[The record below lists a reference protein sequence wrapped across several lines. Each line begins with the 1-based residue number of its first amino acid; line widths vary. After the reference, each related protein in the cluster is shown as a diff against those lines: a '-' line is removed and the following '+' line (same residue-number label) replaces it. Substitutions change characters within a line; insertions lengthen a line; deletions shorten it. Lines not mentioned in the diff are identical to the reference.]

1 MNATMTQ
8 ALRLPL
14 HERHARLGAKF
25 MEFAGWEVPIQYT
38 TIVEEHQAVRQKAGL
53 FDVSH
58 MGKFRVRGARSRD
71 FLDRVLS
78 NGLHKIGDG
87 RALYSLLLNERGGVV
102 DDVIVYQAAAE
113 HFFMIVNAATRSK
126 DFDWLQGRLPAGVS
140 LEDESGEST
149 ILAVQ
154 GPASGSIL
162 AAVFGR
168 DFKSLRPFHF
178 MTVKDGGA
186 DLMIAATG
194 YTGERGFEIVG
205 SVASAGR
212 VMDRILETGIPL
224 GLRPAGF
231 GARDTLR
238 LESGLLLYGQ
248 DMDDETTPL
257 EAGLEWVVDF
267 TKDFVGKA
275 ALLSQKERGLSRRLA
290 GFELTGPG
298 VARHGYPI
306 VRGTEVL
313 GLVASG
319 TYSPTLSKAIGL
331 AYLPAD
337 RTAEGLSLGV
347 RIRDREVPCRIV
359 KLPFYRAERKA

>member
-1 MNATMTQ
+1 MTQ

-58 MGKFRVRGARSRD
+58 MGKFRVRGERSRG

-78 NGLHKIGDG
+78 NGLRKIGHG

-102 DDVIVYQAAAE
+102 DDVIVYQIADD
-113 HFFMIVNAATRSK
+113 HFFIIVNASTREK
-126 DFDWLQGRLPAGVS
+126 DFAWLQDRLPVGVS
-140 LEDESGEST
+140 LEDESAGST
-149 ILAVQ
+149 ILALQ
-154 GPASGSIL
+154 GPASGEIL
-162 AAVFGR
+162 SAAWGQ

-178 MTVKDGGA
+178 KSMKSGA
-186 DLMIAATG
+186 AELLIAATG

-205 SVASAGR
+205 PVKSAAGIL
-212 VMDRILETGIPL
+212 DRILEAGIPL

-238 LESGLLLYGQ
+238 LEAALLLYGQ
-248 DMDDETTPL
+248 DMNDDTTPL
-257 EAGLEWVVDF
+257 EAGLEWVVDY
-267 TKDFVGKA
+267 TKDFIGKE
-275 ALLSQKERGLSRRLA
+275 ALLAQKERGLARRLA

-298 VARHGYPI
+298 VARHGYS
-306 VRGTEVL
+306 VVQGNEVL
-313 GLVASG
+313 GLVTSG
-319 TYSPTLSKAIGL
+319 TFSPTLSKAIGF

-337 RTAEGLSLGV
+337 RAVEGLSLGV

-359 KLPFYRAERKA
+359 KTPFYKAERKA